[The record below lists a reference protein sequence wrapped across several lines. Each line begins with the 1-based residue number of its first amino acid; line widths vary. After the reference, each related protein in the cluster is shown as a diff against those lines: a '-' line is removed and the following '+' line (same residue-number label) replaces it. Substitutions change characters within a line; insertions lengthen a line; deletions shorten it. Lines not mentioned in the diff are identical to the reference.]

1 MAEPT
6 ENETTTNTRNSQQYP
21 DFASGKIGAKIEPPK
36 NRSYVAMVLSA
47 ILPGL
52 GQLYLGQS
60 LKGFI
65 LFLIFASAVGIVYL
79 NSMPVNE
86 WQDLVRF
93 KPLPKAEATT
103 DRTEEDSEK
112 PSRYAI
118 HLWTFDDGEKLMYRP
133 SWKLKI
139 SGSIQGILCWFYAV
153 GDGWR
158 GRRRREIR

>member
-6 ENETTTNTRNSQQYP
+6 ESPTTTKTHTES
-21 DFASGKIGAKIEPPK
+21 PK

-65 LFLIFASAVGIVYL
+65 LFLIFASAVGIFFL

-86 WQDLVRF
+86 WRDLVRF
-93 KPLPKAEATT
+93 KPIPKAETTT
-103 DRTEEDSEK
+103 DNTEDSEK
-112 PSRYAI
+112 HPGYAI
-118 HLWTFDDGEKLMYRP
+118 HIWTFDDGEKLMYRP

-139 SGSIQGILCWFYAV
+139 SGSIQGVLCWFYAI

-158 GRRRREIR
+158 GRRRRHKR